1 MKHVPTEEMFSGWS
15 AFFASQTSK
24 DDHRSS
30 QRLRNHWVVHL
41 DPAKIAR
48 CHFLDVTLWGVTFK
62 STKLYEN
69 LGVYIQIKMLDSV
82 GPCFVI
88 WSKNSNFLSLTSRV
102 VWVKNIFHAS
112 ANLRELYTSAKILTK
127 KWKQCISCI
136 FLMINAHVW
145 QINFEKFMFN
155 TDKWNKNIGNKE
167 LLDHVFAVWNKNN
180 NFLTFLLFRT
190 YGNDVF
196 LL

>member
-69 LGVYIQIKMLDSV
+69 LGVYIQIKMLE
-82 GPCFVI
+82 
-88 WSKNSNFLSLTSRV
+88 
-102 VWVKNIFHAS
+102 H
-112 ANLRELYTSAKILTK
+112 NLVAQPILTRFPE
-127 KWKQCISCI
+127 S
-136 FLMINAHVW
+136 
-145 QINFEKFMFN
+145 
-155 TDKWNKNIGNKE
+155 
-167 LLDHVFAVWNKNN
+167 
-180 NFLTFLLFRT
+180 LFFQW
-190 YGNDVF
+190 DLVI
-196 LL
+196 

>member
-15 AFFASQTSK
+15 VFFASQTSK

-82 GPCFVI
+82 GPQSCSPTNTDEVSRKLIFPMGLSHLKKTKQTHFRKISQTIVP
-88 WSKNSNFLSLTSRV
+88 SSRRVASVKMCPSRMDEREFSSSRPGVTLSLHT
-102 VWVKNIFHAS
+102 
-112 ANLRELYTSAKILTK
+112 E
-127 KWKQCISCI
+127 CP
-136 FLMINAHVW
+136 
-145 QINFEKFMFN
+145 E
-155 TDKWNKNIGNKE
+155 
-167 LLDHVFAVWNKNN
+167 
-180 NFLTFLLFRT
+180 
-190 YGNDVF
+190 
-196 LL
+196 